1 LSQSDKW
8 FKQAGVIKPKGLSTT
23 DTGIAFRKIS
33 MKNPKL
39 SFIDWTKYLDEI
51 AGAKKLDVKDIKG
64 KLVACGAPGTT
75 GATKVAKS
83 TAVDR
88 LTDTSKYGGAHR
100 QRFDSEGKGRGKEG
114 RVDPKSDGFVHGYK
128 KKERGDSKTRQS

>member
-1 LSQSDKW
+1 M
-8 FKQAGVIKPKGLSTT
+8 G
-23 DTGIAFRKIS
+23 RKIS

-39 SFIDWTKYLDEI
+39 SFTDWTKYLDEI
-51 AGAKKLDVKDIKG
+51 AAAKKLDVNDVKG

-88 LTDTSKYGGAHR
+88 LTDTSRYGGTHR
-100 QRFDSEGKGRGKEG
+100 QRFDSEGKGKGKDG
-114 RVDPKSDGFVHGYK
+114 RVDPKSDGYVHGYK
-128 KKERGDSKTRQS
+128 NKKGADAKMRT